1 MIPDRSS
8 PPYRRSHR
16 YRPAPHPAPDQEVV
30 PALPPAGTARRAAIA
45 NPAESDRRQLAAQ
58 VQAHII
64 APLKLLLAQAAAFEQ
79 TLSAQQ
85 SSHMAVSVLAG
96 LARQV
101 LQQAYD
107 LEASLHP
114 LVLETLGLEPALE
127 ALAAQYEHLHSL
139 RLVLSLERLSQR
151 PPPAVELA
159 LFRLAQD
166 VLDALCD
173 QHALQVKISLGQD
186 DQVLWL
192 EFTYIAESFLPE
204 PLRAAA
210 LQHIQPLGGTL
221 SIGRLSDGQ
230 AHLAV
235 HLPVCQGAAFTPRES
250 QVLDGL
256 LQGWSNKEI
265 AGCLSISPRTVNY
278 HLDHIFA
285 KLEVRTRTEAVVI
298 ALQQGWASRPS
309 PAASVEPDPG

>member
-1 MIPDRSS
+1 MMPDRSS
-8 PPYRRSHR
+8 PPFRRSHR
-16 YRPAPHPAPDQEVV
+16 YHPAPHPAPDQEAV
-30 PALPPAGTARRAAIA
+30 PSGPPAGAAPRAAIA

-64 APLKLLLAQAAAFEQ
+64 TPLKLLLAQAAAFEQ
-79 TLSAQQ
+79 TLGAQQ

-96 LARQV
+96 LTRQV

-127 ALAAQYEHLHSL
+127 ALAAQVEHLHSL

-186 DQVLWL
+186 DQALRL
-192 EFTYIAESFLPE
+192 EFTCIAESFLPE

-210 LQHIQPLGGTL
+210 LQRIQPFGGTL

-230 AHLAV
+230 AHLTV

-285 KLEVRTRTEAVVI
+285 KLGVRTRTEAVVI